1 MPTLQTCMHPGVV
14 QPTPSS
20 YRRNRSAHLRQG
32 DLTSASGALA
42 ILMAMIVLGIAT
54 KPYVRRL
61 RIADD
66 GDLLAPLWSKAKETY
81 FSGPDHDDMLALLD
95 TVELYVHCQSVAGSM
110 RQVLAFTLARLAEND
125 VVVLGFGDEGVPG
138 PYHWSLAVGTEA
150 RMAGI
155 ERTATSVLCLDTL
168 EAAPTLSRYNA
179 RLELDSPKRGA
190 RQLHYRGADGR
201 PLLMSCT
208 SAIALSRR

>member
-32 DLTSASGALA
+32 DLTSASGVLA
-42 ILMAMIVLGIAT
+42 ILMALICLGIAT

-61 RIADD
+61 RMADE
-66 GDLLAPLWSKAKETY
+66 GDLLVPLWSKAQETY
-81 FSGPDHDDMLALLD
+81 FSGADHDDMLGLLD
-95 TVELYVHCQSVAGSM
+95 TVELYVQSQSAKGSM
-110 RQVLAFTLARLAEND
+110 RTVLAFTLARLAAND
-125 VVVLGFGDEGVPG
+125 VVVLGFGDHGVPG
-138 PYHWSLAVGTEA
+138 PYHWALAVGTES
-150 RMAGI
+150 RVAGVK
-155 ERTATSVLCLDTL
+155 RTATCVLCLDTL

-179 RLELDSPKRGA
+179 RLELDSPRRGA
-190 RQLHYRGADGR
+190 RQIHYRGADG
-201 PLLMSCT
+201 PLLMTCT